1 MTTTQGVKEN
11 PYILYSSSYLWPS
24 GTTELTYSFNDY
36 IFSSSDA
43 ARQAK
48 FHLTLSENYRNLVR
62 EAMDAWERVSGVRFR
77 EVADDPDNDIRIGWS
92 AESDGLYGTLGVAT
106 TWTSTGSFGRTL
118 KVALHFDLADR
129 HDLTQFYDTALH
141 EIGHAIGID
150 HSNVTGVVM
159 SGTPNSP
166 YHDQP
171 GRDVLKPD
179 DIAAAQALWGVT
191 PSGPSRTLTG
201 TVYADTLAGGD
212 GNDTIK
218 GNFGNDVITGGDGDD
233 LLAGNGVYWTHWNNP
248 QDNYWSR
255 TYDGSTDRDTIY
267 GGEGND
273 SINGNAG
280 VDYLVGGPGNDTVF
294 GGQNEGTWQP
304 GETRTNTIHLRSG
317 IDQLWGGEGD
327 DFLNGNMGTDVLH
340 GGPGDDYLRGGQ
352 DLDALFGGDG
362 SDTLYGDLE
371 GDGLYGGDGND
382 VIVCGNAMGA
392 GDGFIDLVG
401 LVRTDS
407 GQDTIHGFEAHDQV
421 FVFDT
426 EVQLLAAL
434 ASGDVTALSTP
445 AEVEALGL
453 AVFVSLGA

>member
-141 EIGHAIGID
+141 EVGHAIGID
-150 HSNVTGVVM
+150 HSNVPGVVM
-159 SGTPNSP
+159 SGTPTTP

-171 GRDVLKPD
+171 GRDVLQPD

-201 TVYADTLAGGD
+201 TVYAETLTGGD
-212 GNDTIK
+212 GNDTIR
-218 GNFGNDVITGGDGDD
+218 GNFGNDLINGGKGDD

-280 VDYLVGGPGNDTVF
+280 ADYLDGGPGNDTIF
-294 GGQNEGTWQP
+294 GGQNEGTWEP
-304 GETRTNTIHLRSG
+304 GRTRINTIHLREG
-317 IDQLWGGEGD
+317 IDELWGGEGN
-327 DFLNGNMGTDVLH
+327 DFLNGNMGEDELY
-340 GGPGDDYLRGGQ
+340 GGPGNDLLRGGQ
-352 DLDALFGGDG
+352 DDDYLSGGAGD
-362 SDTLYGDLE
+362 DTLYGDLE
-371 GDGLYGGDGND
+371 GDILSPGEGND
-382 VIVCGNAMGA
+382 VLVLGNDPNY
-392 GDGFIDLVG
+392 GDGARDAVFLYTADAGRDTIYGFETHLDRVYIDL
-401 LVRTDS
+401 
-407 GQDTIHGFEAHDQV
+407 Q
-421 FVFDT
+421 
-426 EVQLLAAL
+426 
-434 ASGDVTALSTP
+434 LST
-445 AEVEALGL
+445 AADVERLGL
-453 AVFVSLGA
+453 AVFYYGF

>member
-1 MTTTQGVKEN
+1 MTTTQGVKKN

-150 HSNVTGVVM
+150 HSNVPGVVM

-179 DIAAAQALWGVT
+179 DIAAAQALWGVA
-191 PSGPSRTLTG
+191 PSGPGRTLTG
-201 TVYADTLAGGD
+201 TVYAETLAGGD
-212 GNDTIK
+212 GNDTIR
-218 GNFGNDVITGGDGDD
+218 GNFGNDVINGGKGDD

-280 VDYLVGGPGNDTVF
+280 ADYLDGGPGNDTIF
-294 GGQNEGTWQP
+294 GGQNEGTWQA
-304 GETRTNTIHLRSG
+304 GRTRINTIHLREG
-317 IDQLWGGEGD
+317 IDELWGGEGN
-327 DFLNGNMGTDVLH
+327 DFLNGNMGEDELF
-340 GGPGDDYLRGGQ
+340 GGPGNDLLRGGQ
-352 DLDALFGGDG
+352 DDDYLAGGAGD
-362 SDTLYGDLE
+362 DTLYGDLE
-371 GDGLYGGDGND
+371 GDILSPGEGND
-382 VIVCGNAMGA
+382 VLVLGNDPNY
-392 GDGFIDLVG
+392 GDGARDAVFLYTADAGRDTIYGFETHLDVVYIDL
-401 LVRTDS
+401 
-407 GQDTIHGFEAHDQV
+407 Q
-421 FVFDT
+421 
-426 EVQLLAAL
+426 
-434 ASGDVTALSTP
+434 LSTP
-445 AEVEALGL
+445 AQVENLGL
-453 AVFVSLGA
+453 AVFHYGF

>member
-1 MTTTQGVKEN
+1 MTTAQGVKES
-11 PYILYSSSYLWPS
+11 PYILSDPSYRWPS

-36 IFSSSDA
+36 IYSSSDA

-106 TWTSTGSFGRTL
+106 TWTSTGSFGRTV

-129 HDLTQFYDTALH
+129 HDLEGFYDTALH
-141 EIGHAIGID
+141 EVGHAIGID
-150 HSNVTGVVM
+150 HSNVRGVVM

-201 TVYADTLAGGD
+201 TVYAETLTGSD

-218 GNFGNDVITGGDGDD
+218 GNFGNDVINVEGGDDV
-233 LLAGNGVYWTHWNNP
+233 LAGNGVYWTHWNNP
-248 QDNYWSR
+248 QGNYWSR

-280 VDYLVGGPGNDTVF
+280 VDFLDGGPGNDTIF

-304 GETRTNTIHLRSG
+304 GRTRTNTIHLREGEDS
-317 IDQLWGGEGD
+317 LRGGDGN
-327 DFLNGNMGTDVLH
+327 DFLNGNIGEDELF
-340 GGPGDDYLRGGQ
+340 GGPGNDILCGGQDDDYLSGGT
-352 DLDALFGGDG
+352 GD
-362 SDTLYGDLE
+362 DTLYGDLE
-371 GDGLYGGDGND
+371 GDILSPGEGNYVLVLGNDPNYGDGARDAVFLYTADAGRDTVYGFETHLD
-382 VIVCGNAMGA
+382 VVY
-392 GDGFIDLVG
+392 IDL
-401 LVRTDS
+401 
-407 GQDTIHGFEAHDQV
+407 Q
-421 FVFDT
+421 
-426 EVQLLAAL
+426 
-434 ASGDVTALSTP
+434 LSTP
-445 AEVEALGL
+445 TQAENLGL
-453 AVFVSLGA
+453 AVFHYGF